1 MGETFG
7 SRLAHAW
14 NAFTGRSDPKEYWN
28 SGPVTTLRPSSV
40 TRRLIP
46 NDKSLI
52 KTIYNQ
58 IAIDVAAVNFRH
70 VRVDQNGRFRA
81 EIPSDLNDC
90 LTVAPNLDQTIRPFI
105 QSLVLSLF
113 DEGAVALVPVD
124 TTLNPKVTESYDI
137 RSLRVGRIVDWR
149 PRHVTVEVYND
160 SDGQKHEILL
170 PKKAV
175 AIIENPMADV
185 MNGPNSTISRLQ
197 RKLSILD
204 SIDEAAGKGK
214 LDLIIQLPYVIK
226 SEARQEQ
233 AKKRQQAIDEQLTN
247 SAHGIVYTD
256 GTEKITQLNRP
267 AENNLLDQIKLLNE
281 ELYNRLGMP
290 ADVFQG
296 KATEEMMLNY
306 WNRCVEPIVAAI
318 ADAMNRAFLTKTAR
332 TQGQRVIYQRD
343 VFRNTTITG
352 LSNVAD
358 ILIRNQVLT
367 GNELRPV
374 FGFPQS
380 DEPIADQLGNPNVNQ
395 LDAYNAQVDP
405 TVEEDPS
412 YYDEQEE

>member
-1 MGETFG
+1 MADTFG
-7 SRLAHAW
+7 TRLAHAW
-14 NAFTGRSDPKEYWN
+14 NAFTGRENPKEYWT
-28 SGPVTTLRPSSV
+28 SGPVTTMRPSSV
-40 TRRLIP
+40 TRRLLP

-58 IAIDVAAVNFRH
+58 IAIDVSSVNFRH
-70 VRVDQNGRFRA
+70 VRVDQNGRFKEEMR
-81 EIPSDLNDC
+81 SDLNEC
-90 LTVAPNLDQTIRPFI
+90 LSVAPNLDQTIRPFI
-105 QSLVLSLF
+105 QSMVLSLF

-124 TTLNPKVTESYDI
+124 TTLNPRETESFDI
-137 RSLRVGRIVDWR
+137 RSMRVGRVVDWR

-160 SDGQKHEILL
+160 EDGQKHEILM
-170 PKKAV
+170 PKKSV

-233 AKKRQQAIDEQLTN
+233 AKKRQAMIDEQLNN
-247 SAHGIVYTD
+247 SPHGIVYTD

-267 AENNLLDQIKLLNE
+267 AENNLLDQIKFLNE

-318 ADAMNRAFLTKTAR
+318 ADSMNRTFLTKTAR

-352 LSNVAD
+352 LANVAD

-395 LDAYNAQVDP
+395 LDSYGGSSYPEYTDP
-405 TVEEDPS
+405 T

>member
-1 MGETFG
+1 MADTFG
-7 SRLAHAW
+7 TRLAHAW
-14 NAFTGRSDPKEYWN
+14 NAFTGRENPKEYWT
-28 SGPVTTLRPSSV
+28 SGPVTTIRPSSV
-40 TRRLIP
+40 TRRLLP

-58 IAIDVAAVNFRH
+58 IAIDVSSVNFRH
-70 VRVDQNGRFRA
+70 VRVDQNGRFKEEMR
-81 EIPSDLNDC
+81 SDLNEC
-90 LTVAPNLDQTIRPFI
+90 LSVAPNLDQTIRPFI

-124 TTLNPKVTESYDI
+124 TTLNPKETESFDI
-137 RSLRVGRIVDWR
+137 RSLRVGRVVDWR

-160 SDGQKHEILL
+160 EDGQKHEILM
-170 PKKAV
+170 PKKSV
-175 AIIENPMADV
+175 AIVENPMADV

-233 AKKRQQAIDEQLTN
+233 AKKRQAMIDEQLNN
-247 SAHGIVYTD
+247 SPHGIVYTD

-267 AENNLLDQIKLLNE
+267 AENNLLDQIKFLNE

-318 ADAMNRAFLTKTAR
+318 ADSMNRTFLTKTAR

-352 LSNVAD
+352 LANVAD

-395 LDAYNAQVDP
+395 LDSYGGNSYPEYTDP
-405 TVEEDPS
+405 T

>member
-1 MGETFG
+1 MADTFG
-7 SRLAHAW
+7 TRLAHAW
-14 NAFTGRSDPKEYWN
+14 NAFTGRENPKEYWT
-28 SGPVTTLRPSSV
+28 SGPVTTMRPSSV
-40 TRRLIP
+40 TRRLLP

-58 IAIDVAAVNFRH
+58 IAIDVSSVNFRH
-70 VRVDQNGRFRA
+70 VRVDQNGRFKEEMR
-81 EIPSDLNDC
+81 SDLNEC
-90 LTVAPNLDQTIRPFI
+90 LSVAPNLDQTIRPFI

-124 TTLNPKVTESYDI
+124 TTLNPKETESFDI
-137 RSLRVGRIVDWR
+137 RSLRVGRVVDWR
-149 PRHVTVEVYND
+149 PRYVTVEVYND
-160 SDGQKHEILL
+160 EDGQKHEILM
-170 PKKAV
+170 PKKSV
-175 AIIENPMADV
+175 AIVENPMADV

-233 AKKRQQAIDEQLTN
+233 AKKRQAMIDEQLNN
-247 SAHGIVYTD
+247 SPHGIVYTD

-267 AENNLLDQIKLLNE
+267 AENNLLDQIKFLNE

-318 ADAMNRAFLTKTAR
+318 ADSMNRTFLTKTAR

-352 LSNVAD
+352 LANVAD

-395 LDAYNAQVDP
+395 LDSYGGNSYPEYTDP
-405 TVEEDPS
+405 T

>member
-1 MGETFG
+1 MADTFG
-7 SRLAHAW
+7 TRLAHAW
-14 NAFTGRSDPKEYWN
+14 NAFTGRENPKEYWT
-28 SGPVTTLRPSSV
+28 SGPVTTVRPSSV
-40 TRRLIP
+40 TRRLLP

-58 IAIDVAAVNFRH
+58 IAIDVSSVNFRH
-70 VRVDQNGRFRA
+70 VRVDQNGRFKEEMR
-81 EIPSDLNDC
+81 SDLNEC
-90 LTVAPNLDQTIRPFI
+90 LSVAPNLDQTIRPFI

-124 TTLNPKVTESYDI
+124 TTLNPKETESFDI
-137 RSLRVGRIVDWR
+137 RSLRVGRVVDWR

-160 SDGQKHEILL
+160 EDGQKHEILM
-170 PKKAV
+170 PKKSV

-233 AKKRQQAIDEQLTN
+233 AKKRQAMIDEQLNN
-247 SAHGIVYTD
+247 SPHGIVYTD

-267 AENNLLDQIKLLNE
+267 AENNLLDQIKFLNE

-318 ADAMNRAFLTKTAR
+318 ADSMNRTFLTKTAR

-352 LSNVAD
+352 LANVAD

-395 LDAYNAQVDP
+395 LDSYGGNSYPEYTDP
-405 TVEEDPS
+405 T

>member
-1 MGETFG
+1 MADTFG
-7 SRLAHAW
+7 TRLAHAW
-14 NAFTGRSDPKEYWN
+14 NAFTGRENPKEYWT
-28 SGPVTTLRPSSV
+28 SGPVTTMRPSSV
-40 TRRLIP
+40 TRRLLP

-58 IAIDVAAVNFRH
+58 IAIDVSSVNFRH
-70 VRVDQNGRFRA
+70 VRVDQNGRFKEEMR
-81 EIPSDLNDC
+81 SDLNEC
-90 LTVAPNLDQTIRPFI
+90 LSVAPNLDQTIRPFI
-105 QSLVLSLF
+105 QSMVLSLF

-124 TTLNPKVTESYDI
+124 TTLNPKETESFDI
-137 RSLRVGRIVDWR
+137 RSLRVGRVVDWR
-149 PRHVTVEVYND
+149 PSHVTVEVYND
-160 SDGQKHEILL
+160 EDGQKHEILM
-170 PKKAV
+170 PKKSV

-233 AKKRQQAIDEQLTN
+233 AKKRQAMIDEQLNN
-247 SAHGIVYTD
+247 SPHGIVYTD

-267 AENNLLDQIKLLNE
+267 AENNLLDQIKFLNE

-318 ADAMNRAFLTKTAR
+318 ADAMNRTFLTKTAR

-352 LSNVAD
+352 LANVAD

-395 LDAYNAQVDP
+395 VDSYGGTSYP
-405 TVEEDPS
+405 EYTDPR

>member
-1 MGETFG
+1 MADTFG
-7 SRLAHAW
+7 TRLAHAW
-14 NAFTGRSDPKEYWN
+14 NAFTGRENPKEYWT
-28 SGPVTTLRPSSV
+28 SGPVTTIRPSSV
-40 TRRLIP
+40 TRRLLP

-58 IAIDVAAVNFRH
+58 IAIDVSSVNFRH
-70 VRVDQNGRFRA
+70 VRVDQNGRFKEEMR
-81 EIPSDLNDC
+81 SDLNEC
-90 LTVAPNLDQTIRPFI
+90 LSVAPNLDQTIRPFV

-113 DEGAVALVPVD
+113 DEGVVALVPVD
-124 TTLNPKVTESYDI
+124 TTLNPKETESFDI
-137 RSLRVGRIVDWR
+137 RSLRVGRVVDWR

-160 SDGQKHEILL
+160 EDGQKHEILM
-170 PKKAV
+170 PKKSV
-175 AIIENPMADV
+175 AIVENPMADV

-233 AKKRQQAIDEQLTN
+233 AKKRQAMIDEQLNN
-247 SAHGIVYTD
+247 SPHGIVYTD

-267 AENNLLDQIKLLNE
+267 AENNLLDQIKFLNE

-318 ADAMNRAFLTKTAR
+318 ADSMNRTFLTKTAR

-352 LSNVAD
+352 LANVAD

-395 LDAYNAQVDP
+395 LDSYGGNSYPEYTDP
-405 TVEEDPS
+405 T

>member
-1 MGETFG
+1 MADTFG
-7 SRLAHAW
+7 TRLAHAW
-14 NAFTGRSDPKEYWN
+14 NAFTGRENPKEYWT
-28 SGPVTTLRPSSV
+28 SGPVTTMRPSSV
-40 TRRLIP
+40 TRRLLP

-58 IAIDVAAVNFRH
+58 IAIDVSSVNFRH
-70 VRVDQNGRFRA
+70 VRVDQNGRFKEEMR
-81 EIPSDLNDC
+81 SDLNEC
-90 LTVAPNLDQTIRPFI
+90 LSVAPNLDQTIRPFI
-105 QSLVLSLF
+105 QSMVLSLF

-124 TTLNPKVTESYDI
+124 TTLNPKETESFDI
-137 RSLRVGRIVDWR
+137 RSLRVGRVVDWR

-160 SDGQKHEILL
+160 EDGQKHEILM
-170 PKKAV
+170 PKKSV

-233 AKKRQQAIDEQLTN
+233 AKKRQAMIDEQLNN
-247 SAHGIVYTD
+247 SPHGIVYTD

-267 AENNLLDQIKLLNE
+267 AENNLLDQIKFLNE

-318 ADAMNRAFLTKTAR
+318 ADSMNRTFLTKTAR

-352 LSNVAD
+352 LANVAD

-395 LDAYNAQVDP
+395 LDSYGGNSYPEYTDP
-405 TVEEDPS
+405 T

>member
-1 MGETFG
+1 MADTFG
-7 SRLAHAW
+7 TRLAHAW
-14 NAFTGRSDPKEYWN
+14 NAFTGRENPKEYWT
-28 SGPVTTLRPSSV
+28 SGPVTTMRPSSV
-40 TRRLIP
+40 TRRLLP

-58 IAIDVAAVNFRH
+58 IAIDVSSVNFRH
-70 VRVDQNGRFRA
+70 VRVDQNGRFKEEMR
-81 EIPSDLNDC
+81 SDLNEC
-90 LTVAPNLDQTIRPFI
+90 LSVAPNLDQTIRPFI
-105 QSLVLSLF
+105 QSMVLSLF

-124 TTLNPKVTESYDI
+124 TTLNPRETESFDI
-137 RSLRVGRIVDWR
+137 RSMRVGRVVDWR

-160 SDGQKHEILL
+160 EDGQKHEILM
-170 PKKAV
+170 PKKSV

-233 AKKRQQAIDEQLTN
+233 AKKRQAMIDEQLNN
-247 SAHGIVYTD
+247 SPHGIVYTD

-267 AENNLLDQIKLLNE
+267 AENNLLDQIKFLNE

-318 ADAMNRAFLTKTAR
+318 ADAMNRTFLTKTAR

-352 LSNVAD
+352 LANVAD

-395 LDAYNAQVDP
+395 LDSYGGNSYPEYTDP
-405 TVEEDPS
+405 T

>member
-1 MGETFG
+1 M
-7 SRLAHAW
+7 
-14 NAFTGRSDPKEYWN
+14 
-28 SGPVTTLRPSSV
+28 RPSSV
-40 TRRLIP
+40 TRRLLP

-58 IAIDVAAVNFRH
+58 IAIDVSSVNFRH
-70 VRVDQNGRFRA
+70 VRVDQNGRFKEEMR
-81 EIPSDLNDC
+81 SDLNEC
-90 LTVAPNLDQTIRPFI
+90 LSVAPNLDQTIRPFI

-124 TTLNPKVTESYDI
+124 TTLNPKETESFDI
-137 RSLRVGRIVDWR
+137 RSLRVGRVVDWR

-160 SDGQKHEILL
+160 EDGQKHEILM
-170 PKKAV
+170 PKKSV

-233 AKKRQQAIDEQLTN
+233 AKKRQAMIDEQLNN
-247 SAHGIVYTD
+247 SPHGIVYTD

-267 AENNLLDQIKLLNE
+267 AENNLLDQIKFLNE

-318 ADAMNRAFLTKTAR
+318 ADAMNRTFLTKTAR

-352 LSNVAD
+352 LANVAD

-395 LDAYNAQVDP
+395 LDSYGGNSYPEYTDP
-405 TVEEDPS
+405 T

>member
-1 MGETFG
+1 MADTFG
-7 SRLAHAW
+7 TRLAHAW
-14 NAFTGRSDPKEYWN
+14 NAFTGRENPKEYWT
-28 SGPVTTLRPSSV
+28 SGPVTTVRPSSV
-40 TRRLIP
+40 TRRLLP
-46 NDKSLI
+46 NDKSII

-58 IAIDVAAVNFRH
+58 IAIDVSSVNFRH
-70 VRVDQNGRFRA
+70 VRVDQNGRFKEEMR
-81 EIPSDLNDC
+81 SDLNEC
-90 LTVAPNLDQTIRPFI
+90 LSVAPNLDQTIRPFI

-124 TTLNPKVTESYDI
+124 TTLNPKETESFDI
-137 RSLRVGRIVDWR
+137 RSLRVGRVVDWR

-160 SDGQKHEILL
+160 EDGQKHEILM
-170 PKKAV
+170 PKKSV

-233 AKKRQQAIDEQLTN
+233 AKKRQAMIDEQLNN
-247 SAHGIVYTD
+247 SPHGIVYTD

-267 AENNLLDQIKLLNE
+267 AENNLLDQIKFLNE

-318 ADAMNRAFLTKTAR
+318 ADAMNRTFLTKTAR

-352 LSNVAD
+352 LANVAD

-395 LDAYNAQVDP
+395 LDSYGGNSYPEYTDP
-405 TVEEDPS
+405 T

>member
-1 MGETFG
+1 MADTFG
-7 SRLAHAW
+7 TRLAHAW
-14 NAFTGRSDPKEYWN
+14 NAFTGRENPKEYWT
-28 SGPVTTLRPSSV
+28 SGPVTTMRPSSV
-40 TRRLIP
+40 TRRLLP

-58 IAIDVAAVNFRH
+58 IAIDVSSVNFRH
-70 VRVDQNGRFRA
+70 VRVDQNGRFKEEMR
-81 EIPSDLNDC
+81 SDLNEC
-90 LTVAPNLDQTIRPFI
+90 LSVAPNLDQTIRPFI

-124 TTLNPKVTESYDI
+124 TTLNPRETESFDI
-137 RSLRVGRIVDWR
+137 RSMRVGRVVDWR

-160 SDGQKHEILL
+160 EDGQKHEILM
-170 PKKAV
+170 PKKSV

-233 AKKRQQAIDEQLTN
+233 AKKRQAMIDEQLNN
-247 SAHGIVYTD
+247 SPHGIVYTD

-267 AENNLLDQIKLLNE
+267 AENNLLDQIKFLNE

-318 ADAMNRAFLTKTAR
+318 ADSMNRTFLTKTAR

-352 LSNVAD
+352 LANVAD

-395 LDAYNAQVDP
+395 LDSYGGNSYPEYTDP
-405 TVEEDPS
+405 T

>member
-1 MGETFG
+1 MADTFG
-7 SRLAHAW
+7 TRLAHAW
-14 NAFTGRSDPKEYWN
+14 NAFTGRENPKEYWT
-28 SGPVTTLRPSSV
+28 SGPVTTMRPSSV
-40 TRRLIP
+40 TRRLLP

-58 IAIDVAAVNFRH
+58 IAIDVSSVNFRH
-70 VRVDQNGRFRA
+70 VRVDQNGRFKEEMR
-81 EIPSDLNDC
+81 SDLNEC
-90 LTVAPNLDQTIRPFI
+90 LSVAPNLDQTIRPFI

-124 TTLNPKVTESYDI
+124 TTLNPKETESFDI
-137 RSLRVGRIVDWR
+137 RSLRVGRVVDWR

-160 SDGQKHEILL
+160 EDGQKHEILM
-170 PKKAV
+170 PKKSV

-233 AKKRQQAIDEQLTN
+233 AKKRQAMIDEQLNN
-247 SAHGIVYTD
+247 SPHGIVYTD

-267 AENNLLDQIKLLNE
+267 AENNLLDQIKFLNE

-318 ADAMNRAFLTKTAR
+318 ADAMNRTFLTKTAR

-352 LSNVAD
+352 LANVAD

-395 LDAYNAQVDP
+395 LDSYGGNSYPEYTDP
-405 TVEEDPS
+405 T

>member
-1 MGETFG
+1 MADTFG
-7 SRLAHAW
+7 TRLAHAW
-14 NAFTGRSDPKEYWN
+14 NAFTGRENPKEYWT
-28 SGPVTTLRPSSV
+28 SGPVTTMRPSSV
-40 TRRLIP
+40 TRRLLP

-58 IAIDVAAVNFRH
+58 IAIDVSSVNFRH
-70 VRVDQNGRFRA
+70 VRVDQNGRFKEEMR
-81 EIPSDLNDC
+81 SDLNEC
-90 LTVAPNLDQTIRPFI
+90 LSVAPNLDQTIRPFI
-105 QSLVLSLF
+105 QSMVLSLF

-124 TTLNPKVTESYDI
+124 TTLNPKETESFDI
-137 RSLRVGRIVDWR
+137 RSMRVGRVVDWR

-160 SDGQKHEILL
+160 EDGQKHEILM
-170 PKKAV
+170 PKKSV

-233 AKKRQQAIDEQLTN
+233 AKKRQAMIDEQLNN
-247 SAHGIVYTD
+247 SPHGIVYTD

-267 AENNLLDQIKLLNE
+267 AENNLLDQIKFLNE

-318 ADAMNRAFLTKTAR
+318 ADSMNRTFLTKTAR

-352 LSNVAD
+352 LANVAD

-395 LDAYNAQVDP
+395 LDSYGGNGYPEYTDP
-405 TVEEDPS
+405 T

>member
-1 MGETFG
+1 MADTFG
-7 SRLAHAW
+7 TRLAHAW
-14 NAFTGRSDPKEYWN
+14 NAFTGRENPKEYWT
-28 SGPVTTLRPSSV
+28 SGPVTTVRPSSV
-40 TRRLIP
+40 TRRLLP

-58 IAIDVAAVNFRH
+58 IAIDVSSVNFRH
-70 VRVDQNGRFRA
+70 VRVDQNGRFKEEMR
-81 EIPSDLNDC
+81 SDLNEC
-90 LTVAPNLDQTIRPFI
+90 LSVAPNLDQTIRPFI

-124 TTLNPKVTESYDI
+124 TTLNPRETESFDI
-137 RSLRVGRIVDWR
+137 RSMRVGRVVDWR
-149 PRHVTVEVYND
+149 PRYVTVEVYND
-160 SDGQKHEILL
+160 EDGQKHEILM
-170 PKKAV
+170 PKKSV

-233 AKKRQQAIDEQLTN
+233 AKKRQAMIDEQLNN
-247 SAHGIVYTD
+247 SPHGIVYTD

-267 AENNLLDQIKLLNE
+267 AENNLLEQIKFLNE

-318 ADAMNRAFLTKTAR
+318 ADSMNRTFLTKTAR

-352 LSNVAD
+352 LANVAD

-395 LDAYNAQVDP
+395 LDSYGGNSYPEYTDP
-405 TVEEDPS
+405 T

>member
-1 MGETFG
+1 MADTFG
-7 SRLAHAW
+7 TRLAHAW
-14 NAFTGRSDPKEYWN
+14 NAFTGRENPKEYWT
-28 SGPVTTLRPSSV
+28 SGPVTTIRPSSV
-40 TRRLIP
+40 TRRLLP

-58 IAIDVAAVNFRH
+58 IAIDVSSVNFRH
-70 VRVDQNGRFRA
+70 VRVDQNGRFKEEMR
-81 EIPSDLNDC
+81 SDLNEC
-90 LTVAPNLDQTIRPFI
+90 LSVAPNLDQTIRPFI
-105 QSLVLSLF
+105 QSMVLSLF

-124 TTLNPKVTESYDI
+124 TTLNPRETESFDI
-137 RSLRVGRIVDWR
+137 RSMRVGRVVDWR

-160 SDGQKHEILL
+160 EDGQKHEILM
-170 PKKAV
+170 PKKSV
-175 AIIENPMADV
+175 AIVENPMADV

-233 AKKRQQAIDEQLTN
+233 AKKRQAMIDEQLNN
-247 SAHGIVYTD
+247 SPHGIVYTD

-267 AENNLLDQIKLLNE
+267 AENNLLDQIKFLNE

-318 ADAMNRAFLTKTAR
+318 ADSMNRTFLTKTAR

-352 LSNVAD
+352 LANVAD

-395 LDAYNAQVDP
+395 LDSYGGNSYPEYTDP
-405 TVEEDPS
+405 T

>member
-1 MGETFG
+1 MADTFG
-7 SRLAHAW
+7 TRLAHAW
-14 NAFTGRSDPKEYWN
+14 NAFTGRENPKEYWT
-28 SGPVTTLRPSSV
+28 SGPVTTMRPSSV
-40 TRRLIP
+40 TRRLLP

-58 IAIDVAAVNFRH
+58 IAIDVSSVNFRH
-70 VRVDQNGRFRA
+70 VRVDQNGRFKEEMR
-81 EIPSDLNDC
+81 SDLNEC
-90 LTVAPNLDQTIRPFI
+90 LSVAPNLDQTIRPFI

-124 TTLNPKVTESYDI
+124 TTLNPKETESFDI
-137 RSLRVGRIVDWR
+137 RSMRVGRVVDWR
-149 PRHVTVEVYND
+149 PRYVTVEVYND
-160 SDGQKHEILL
+160 EDGQKHEILM
-170 PKKAV
+170 PKKSV
-175 AIIENPMADV
+175 AIVENPMADV

-233 AKKRQQAIDEQLTN
+233 AKKRQAMIDEQLNN
-247 SAHGIVYTD
+247 SPHGIVYTD

-267 AENNLLDQIKLLNE
+267 AENNLLDQIKFLNE

-318 ADAMNRAFLTKTAR
+318 ADAMNRTFLTKTAR

-352 LSNVAD
+352 LANVAD

-395 LDAYNAQVDP
+395 LDSYGGNSYPEYTDP
-405 TVEEDPS
+405 T

>member
-1 MGETFG
+1 MADTFG
-7 SRLAHAW
+7 TRLAHAW
-14 NAFTGRSDPKEYWN
+14 NAFTGRENPKEYWT
-28 SGPVTTLRPSSV
+28 SGPVTTMRPSSV
-40 TRRLIP
+40 TRRLLP

-58 IAIDVAAVNFRH
+58 IAIDVSSVNFRH
-70 VRVDQNGRFRA
+70 VRVDQNGRFKEEMR
-81 EIPSDLNDC
+81 SDLNEC
-90 LTVAPNLDQTIRPFI
+90 LSVAPNLDQTIRPFI

-124 TTLNPKVTESYDI
+124 TTLNPRETESFDI
-137 RSLRVGRIVDWR
+137 RSMRVGRVVDWR

-160 SDGQKHEILL
+160 EDGQKHEILM
-170 PKKAV
+170 PKKSV

-233 AKKRQQAIDEQLTN
+233 AKKRQAMIDDQLNN
-247 SAHGIVYTD
+247 SPHGIVYTD

-267 AENNLLDQIKLLNE
+267 AENNLLDQIKFLNE

-318 ADAMNRAFLTKTAR
+318 ADSMNRTFLTKTAR

-352 LSNVAD
+352 LANVAD

-395 LDAYNAQVDP
+395 LDSYGGNSYPEYTDP
-405 TVEEDPS
+405 T

>member
-1 MGETFG
+1 MADTFG
-7 SRLAHAW
+7 TRLAHAW
-14 NAFTGRSDPKEYWN
+14 NAFTGRENPKEYWT
-28 SGPVTTLRPSSV
+28 SGPVTTMRPSSV
-40 TRRLIP
+40 TRRLLP

-58 IAIDVAAVNFRH
+58 IAIDVSSVNFRH
-70 VRVDQNGRFRA
+70 VRVDQNGRFKEEMR
-81 EIPSDLNDC
+81 SDLNEC
-90 LTVAPNLDQTIRPFI
+90 LSVAPNLDQTIRPFV

-124 TTLNPKVTESYDI
+124 TTLNPRETESFDI
-137 RSLRVGRIVDWR
+137 RSMRVGRVVDWR
-149 PRHVTVEVYND
+149 PRYVTVEVYND
-160 SDGQKHEILL
+160 EDGQKHEILM
-170 PKKAV
+170 PKKSV
-175 AIIENPMADV
+175 AIVENPMADV

-233 AKKRQQAIDEQLTN
+233 AKKRQAMIDEQLNN
-247 SAHGIVYTD
+247 SPHGIVYTD

-267 AENNLLDQIKLLNE
+267 AENNLLDQIKFLNE

-318 ADAMNRAFLTKTAR
+318 ADSMNRTFLTKTAR

-352 LSNVAD
+352 LANVAD

-395 LDAYNAQVDP
+395 LDSYGGNSYPEYTDP
-405 TVEEDPS
+405 T

>member
-1 MGETFG
+1 MADTFG
-7 SRLAHAW
+7 TRLAHAW
-14 NAFTGRSDPKEYWN
+14 NAFTGRENPKEYWT
-28 SGPVTTLRPSSV
+28 SGPVTTMRPSSV
-40 TRRLIP
+40 TRRLLP

-58 IAIDVAAVNFRH
+58 IAIDVSSVNFRH
-70 VRVDQNGRFRA
+70 VRVDQNGRFKEEMR
-81 EIPSDLNDC
+81 SDLNEC
-90 LTVAPNLDQTIRPFI
+90 LSVAPNLDQTIRPFI
-105 QSLVLSLF
+105 QSMVLSLF

-124 TTLNPKVTESYDI
+124 TTLNPKETESFDI
-137 RSLRVGRIVDWR
+137 RSMRVGRVVDWR
-149 PRHVTVEVYND
+149 PRYVTVEVYND
-160 SDGQKHEILL
+160 EDGQKHEILM
-170 PKKAV
+170 PKKSV

-233 AKKRQQAIDEQLTN
+233 AKKRQAMIDEQLNN
-247 SAHGIVYTD
+247 SPHGIVYTD

-267 AENNLLDQIKLLNE
+267 AENNLLDQIKFLNE

-318 ADAMNRAFLTKTAR
+318 ADSMNRTFLTKTAR

-352 LSNVAD
+352 LANVAD

-395 LDAYNAQVDP
+395 LDSYGGNSYPEYTDP
-405 TVEEDPS
+405 T

>member
-1 MGETFG
+1 MADTFG
-7 SRLAHAW
+7 TRLAHAW
-14 NAFTGRSDPKEYWN
+14 NAFTGRENPKEYWT
-28 SGPVTTLRPSSV
+28 SGPVTTMRPSSV
-40 TRRLIP
+40 TRRLLP

-58 IAIDVAAVNFRH
+58 IAIDVSSVNFRH
-70 VRVDQNGRFRA
+70 VRVDQNGRFKEEMR
-81 EIPSDLNDC
+81 SDLNEC
-90 LTVAPNLDQTIRPFI
+90 LSVAPNLDQTIRPFI
-105 QSLVLSLF
+105 QSMVLSLF

-124 TTLNPKVTESYDI
+124 TTLNPRETESFDI
-137 RSLRVGRIVDWR
+137 RSMRVGRVVDWR

-160 SDGQKHEILL
+160 EDGQKHEILM
-170 PKKAV
+170 PKKTV

-233 AKKRQQAIDEQLTN
+233 AKKRQAMIDEQLNN
-247 SAHGIVYTD
+247 SPHGIVYTD

-267 AENNLLDQIKLLNE
+267 AENNLLDQIKFLNE

-318 ADAMNRAFLTKTAR
+318 ADSMNRTFLTKTAR

-352 LSNVAD
+352 LANVAD

-395 LDAYNAQVDP
+395 LDSYGGNSYPEYTDP
-405 TVEEDPS
+405 T

>member
-1 MGETFG
+1 LADTFG
-7 SRLAHAW
+7 TRLAHAW
-14 NAFTGRSDPKEYWN
+14 NAFTGRENPKEYWT
-28 SGPVTTLRPSSV
+28 SGPVTTMRPSSV
-40 TRRLIP
+40 TRRLLP

-58 IAIDVAAVNFRH
+58 IAIDVSSVNFRH
-70 VRVDQNGRFRA
+70 VRVDQNGRFKEEMR
-81 EIPSDLNDC
+81 SDLNEC
-90 LTVAPNLDQTIRPFI
+90 LSVAPNLDQTIRPFI

-124 TTLNPKVTESYDI
+124 TTLNPKETESFDI
-137 RSLRVGRIVDWR
+137 RSMRVGRVVDWR
-149 PRHVTVEVYND
+149 PRYVTVEVYND
-160 SDGQKHEILL
+160 EDGQKHEILM
-170 PKKAV
+170 PKKSV
-175 AIIENPMADV
+175 AIVENPMADV

-233 AKKRQQAIDEQLTN
+233 AKKRQAMIDEQLNN
-247 SAHGIVYTD
+247 SPHGIVYTD

-267 AENNLLDQIKLLNE
+267 AENNLLDQIKFLNE

-318 ADAMNRAFLTKTAR
+318 ADSMNRTFLTKTAR

-352 LSNVAD
+352 LANVAD

-395 LDAYNAQVDP
+395 IDSYGGNSYPEYTDP
-405 TVEEDPS
+405 T

>member
-1 MGETFG
+1 MADTFG
-7 SRLAHAW
+7 TRLAHAW
-14 NAFTGRSDPKEYWN
+14 NAFTGRENPKEYWT
-28 SGPVTTLRPSSV
+28 SGPVTTMRPSSV
-40 TRRLIP
+40 TRRLLP

-58 IAIDVAAVNFRH
+58 IAIDVSSVNFRH
-70 VRVDQNGRFRA
+70 VRVDQNGRFKEEMR
-81 EIPSDLNDC
+81 SDLNEC
-90 LTVAPNLDQTIRPFI
+90 LSVAPNLDQTIRPFI
-105 QSLVLSLF
+105 QSMVLSLF

-124 TTLNPKVTESYDI
+124 TTLNPKETESFDI
-137 RSLRVGRIVDWR
+137 RSLRVGRVVDWR

-160 SDGQKHEILL
+160 EDGQKHEILM
-170 PKKAV
+170 PKKSV

-233 AKKRQQAIDEQLTN
+233 AKKRQAMIDEQLNN
-247 SAHGIVYTD
+247 SPHGIVYTD

-267 AENNLLDQIKLLNE
+267 AENNLLDQIKFLNE

-290 ADVFQG
+290 ADVCQG

-318 ADAMNRAFLTKTAR
+318 ADSRNRTFVTKTAR

-352 LSNVAD
+352 LANVAD

-395 LDAYNAQVDP
+395 LDSYGGNSYPGYTDP
-405 TVEEDPS
+405 T

>member
-1 MGETFG
+1 MADTFG
-7 SRLAHAW
+7 TRLAHAW
-14 NAFTGRSDPKEYWN
+14 NAFTGRENPKEYWT
-28 SGPVTTLRPSSV
+28 SGPVTTMRPSSV
-40 TRRLIP
+40 TRRLLP

-58 IAIDVAAVNFRH
+58 IAIDVSSVNFRH
-70 VRVDQNGRFRA
+70 VRVDQNGRFKEEMR
-81 EIPSDLNDC
+81 SDLNEC
-90 LTVAPNLDQTIRPFI
+90 LSVAPNLDQTIRPFI
-105 QSLVLSLF
+105 QSMVLSLF
-113 DEGAVALVPVD
+113 DEGAIALVPVD
-124 TTLNPKVTESYDI
+124 TTLNPRETESFDI
-137 RSLRVGRIVDWR
+137 RSMRVGRVVDWR

-160 SDGQKHEILL
+160 EDGQKHEILI
-170 PKKAV
+170 PKKSV

-233 AKKRQQAIDEQLTN
+233 AKKRQAMIDEQLNN
-247 SAHGIVYTD
+247 SPHGIVYTD

-267 AENNLLDQIKLLNE
+267 AENNLLDQIKFLNE

-318 ADAMNRAFLTKTAR
+318 ADSMNRTFLTKTAR

-352 LSNVAD
+352 LANVAD

-395 LDAYNAQVDP
+395 LDSYGGNSYPEYTDP
-405 TVEEDPS
+405 T

>member
-1 MGETFG
+1 MADTFG
-7 SRLAHAW
+7 ARLAHAW
-14 NAFTGRSDPKEYWN
+14 NAFTGRENPKEYWT
-28 SGPVTTLRPSSV
+28 SGPVTTMRPSSV
-40 TRRLIP
+40 TRRLLP

-58 IAIDVAAVNFRH
+58 IAIDVSSVNFRH
-70 VRVDQNGRFRA
+70 VRVDQNGRFKEEMR
-81 EIPSDLNDC
+81 SDLNEC
-90 LTVAPNLDQTIRPFI
+90 LSVAPNLDQTIRPFI

-124 TTLNPKVTESYDI
+124 TTLNPKETESFDI
-137 RSLRVGRIVDWR
+137 RSLRVGRVVDWR
-149 PRHVTVEVYND
+149 PRYVTVEVYND
-160 SDGQKHEILL
+160 EDGQKHEILM
-170 PKKAV
+170 PKKSV

-233 AKKRQQAIDEQLTN
+233 AKKRQAMIDEQLNN
-247 SAHGIVYTD
+247 SPHGIVYTD

-267 AENNLLDQIKLLNE
+267 AENNLLDQIKFLNE

-318 ADAMNRAFLTKTAR
+318 ADSMNRTFLTKTAR

-352 LSNVAD
+352 LANVAD

-395 LDAYNAQVDP
+395 LDSYGDNSYPEYTDP
-405 TVEEDPS
+405 T

>member
-1 MGETFG
+1 LADTFG
-7 SRLAHAW
+7 TRLAHAW
-14 NAFTGRSDPKEYWN
+14 NAFTGRENPKEYWT
-28 SGPVTTLRPSSV
+28 SGPVTTMRPSSV
-40 TRRLIP
+40 TRRLLP

-58 IAIDVAAVNFRH
+58 IAIDVSSVNFRH
-70 VRVDQNGRFRA
+70 VRVDQNGRFKEEMR
-81 EIPSDLNDC
+81 SDLNEC
-90 LTVAPNLDQTIRPFI
+90 LSVAPNLDQTIRPFI
-105 QSLVLSLF
+105 QSMVLSLF

-124 TTLNPKVTESYDI
+124 TTLNPRETESFDI
-137 RSLRVGRIVDWR
+137 RSMRVGRVVDWR

-160 SDGQKHEILL
+160 EDGQKHEILM
-170 PKKAV
+170 PKKSV

-233 AKKRQQAIDEQLTN
+233 AKKRQAMIDEQLNN
-247 SAHGIVYTD
+247 SPHGIVYTD

-267 AENNLLDQIKLLNE
+267 AENNLLDQIKFLNE

-318 ADAMNRAFLTKTAR
+318 ADSMNRTFLTKTAR

-352 LSNVAD
+352 LANVAD

-395 LDAYNAQVDP
+395 LDSYGGNSYPEYTDP
-405 TVEEDPS
+405 T

>member
-1 MGETFG
+1 LADTFG
-7 SRLAHAW
+7 TRLAHAW
-14 NAFTGRSDPKEYWN
+14 NAFTGRENPKEYWT
-28 SGPVTTLRPSSV
+28 SGPVTTMRPSSV
-40 TRRLIP
+40 TRRLLP

-58 IAIDVAAVNFRH
+58 IAIDVSSVNFRH
-70 VRVDQNGRFRA
+70 VRVDQNGRFKEEMR
-81 EIPSDLNDC
+81 SDLNEC
-90 LTVAPNLDQTIRPFI
+90 LSVAPNLDQTIRPFV

-124 TTLNPKVTESYDI
+124 TTLNPRETESFDI
-137 RSLRVGRIVDWR
+137 RSMRVGRVVDWR
-149 PRHVTVEVYND
+149 PRYVTVEVYND
-160 SDGQKHEILL
+160 EDGQKHEILM
-170 PKKAV
+170 PKKSV
-175 AIIENPMADV
+175 AIVENPMADV

-233 AKKRQQAIDEQLTN
+233 AKKRQAMIDEQLNN
-247 SAHGIVYTD
+247 SPHGIVYTD

-267 AENNLLDQIKLLNE
+267 AENNLLDQIKFLNE

-318 ADAMNRAFLTKTAR
+318 ADSMNRTFLTKTAR

-352 LSNVAD
+352 LANVAD

-395 LDAYNAQVDP
+395 LDSYGGNSYPEYTDP
-405 TVEEDPS
+405 T

>member
-1 MGETFG
+1 MADTFG
-7 SRLAHAW
+7 TRLAHAW
-14 NAFTGRSDPKEYWN
+14 NAFTGRENPKEYWT
-28 SGPVTTLRPSSV
+28 SGPVTTIRPSSV
-40 TRRLIP
+40 TRRLLP

-58 IAIDVAAVNFRH
+58 IAIDVSSVNFRH
-70 VRVDQNGRFRA
+70 VRVDQNGRFKEEMR
-81 EIPSDLNDC
+81 SDLNEC
-90 LTVAPNLDQTIRPFI
+90 LSVAPNLDQTIRPFI

-113 DEGAVALVPVD
+113 DEGTVALVPVD
-124 TTLNPKVTESYDI
+124 TTLNPKETESFDI
-137 RSLRVGRIVDWR
+137 RSMRVGRVVDWR
-149 PRHVTVEVYND
+149 PRYVTVEVYND
-160 SDGQKHEILL
+160 EDGQKHEILM
-170 PKKAV
+170 PKKSV

-233 AKKRQQAIDEQLTN
+233 AKKRQAMIDEQLNN
-247 SAHGIVYTD
+247 SPHGIVYTD

-267 AENNLLDQIKLLNE
+267 AENNLLDQIKFLNE

-318 ADAMNRAFLTKTAR
+318 ADSMNRTFLTKTAR

-352 LSNVAD
+352 LANVAD

-395 LDAYNAQVDP
+395 LDSYGGNSYPEYTDP
-405 TVEEDPS
+405 T

>member
-1 MGETFG
+1 MADTFG
-7 SRLAHAW
+7 TRLAHAW
-14 NAFTGRSDPKEYWN
+14 NAFTGRENPKEYWT
-28 SGPVTTLRPSSV
+28 SGPVTTMRPSSV
-40 TRRLIP
+40 TRRLLP

-58 IAIDVAAVNFRH
+58 IAIDVSSVNFRH
-70 VRVDQNGRFRA
+70 VRVDQNGRFKEEMR
-81 EIPSDLNDC
+81 SDLNEC
-90 LTVAPNLDQTIRPFI
+90 LSVAPNLDQTIRPFI
-105 QSLVLSLF
+105 QSMVLSLF

-124 TTLNPKVTESYDI
+124 TTLNPKETESFDI
-137 RSLRVGRIVDWR
+137 RSMRVGRVVDWR

-160 SDGQKHEILL
+160 EDGQKHEILM
-170 PKKAV
+170 PKKSV

-233 AKKRQQAIDEQLTN
+233 AKKRQAMIDEQLNN
-247 SAHGIVYTD
+247 SPHGIVYTD

-267 AENNLLDQIKLLNE
+267 AENNLLDQIKFLNE

-318 ADAMNRAFLTKTAR
+318 ADSMNRTFLTKTAR

-352 LSNVAD
+352 LANVAD

-395 LDAYNAQVDP
+395 LDSYGGNSYPEYTDP
-405 TVEEDPS
+405 T

>member
-1 MGETFG
+1 MADTFG
-7 SRLAHAW
+7 TRLAHAW
-14 NAFTGRSDPKEYWN
+14 NAFTGRENPKEYWT
-28 SGPVTTLRPSSV
+28 SGPVTTMRPSSV
-40 TRRLIP
+40 TRRLLP

-58 IAIDVAAVNFRH
+58 IAIDVSSVNFRH
-70 VRVDQNGRFRA
+70 VRVDQNGRFKEEMR
-81 EIPSDLNDC
+81 SDLNEC
-90 LTVAPNLDQTIRPFI
+90 LSVAPNLDQTIRPFI

-124 TTLNPKVTESYDI
+124 TTLNPKETESFDI
-137 RSLRVGRIVDWR
+137 RSMRVGRVVDWR
-149 PRHVTVEVYND
+149 PRYVTVEVYND
-160 SDGQKHEILL
+160 EDGQKHEILM
-170 PKKAV
+170 PKKSV
-175 AIIENPMADV
+175 AIVENPMADV

-233 AKKRQQAIDEQLTN
+233 AKKRQAMIDEQLNN
-247 SAHGIVYTD
+247 SPHGIVYTD

-267 AENNLLDQIKLLNE
+267 AENNLLDQIKFLNE

-318 ADAMNRAFLTKTAR
+318 ADSMNRTFLTKTAR

-352 LSNVAD
+352 LANVAD

-395 LDAYNAQVDP
+395 LDSYGGNSYPEYTDP
-405 TVEEDPS
+405 T

>member
-1 MGETFG
+1 MADTFG
-7 SRLAHAW
+7 TRLAHAW
-14 NAFTGRSDPKEYWN
+14 NAFTGRENPKEYWT
-28 SGPVTTLRPSSV
+28 SGPVTTMRPSSV
-40 TRRLIP
+40 TRRLLP

-58 IAIDVAAVNFRH
+58 IAIDVSSVNFRH
-70 VRVDQNGRFRA
+70 VRVDQNGRYKEEMR
-81 EIPSDLNDC
+81 SDLNEC
-90 LTVAPNLDQTIRPFI
+90 LSVAPNLDQTIRPFI

-113 DEGAVALVPVD
+113 DEGAVAIVPVD
-124 TTLNPKVTESYDI
+124 TTLNPKETESFDI
-137 RSLRVGRIVDWR
+137 RSMRVGRVVDWR
-149 PRHVTVEVYND
+149 PRYVTVEVYND
-160 SDGQKHEILL
+160 EDGQKHEILM
-170 PKKAV
+170 PKKSV

-233 AKKRQQAIDEQLTN
+233 AKKRQAMIDEQLNN
-247 SAHGIVYTD
+247 SPHGIVYTD

-267 AENNLLDQIKLLNE
+267 AENNLLDQIKFLNE

-318 ADAMNRAFLTKTAR
+318 ADSMNRTFLTKTAR

-352 LSNVAD
+352 LANVAD

-395 LDAYNAQVDP
+395 LDSYGGNSYPEYTDP
-405 TVEEDPS
+405 T

>member
-1 MGETFG
+1 MADTFG
-7 SRLAHAW
+7 TRLAHAW
-14 NAFTGRSDPKEYWN
+14 NAFTGRENPKEYWT
-28 SGPVTTLRPSSV
+28 SGPVTTMRPSSV
-40 TRRLIP
+40 TRRLLP

-58 IAIDVAAVNFRH
+58 IAIDVSSVNFRH
-70 VRVDQNGRFRA
+70 VRVDQNGRFKEEMR
-81 EIPSDLNDC
+81 SDLNEC
-90 LTVAPNLDQTIRPFI
+90 LSVAPNLDQTIRPFI
-105 QSLVLSLF
+105 QSMVLSLF

-124 TTLNPKVTESYDI
+124 TTLNPRETESFDI
-137 RSLRVGRIVDWR
+137 RSMRVGRVVDWR
-149 PRHVTVEVYND
+149 PRYVTVEVYND
-160 SDGQKHEILL
+160 EDGQKHEILM
-170 PKKAV
+170 PKKSV
-175 AIIENPMADV
+175 AIVENPMADV

-233 AKKRQQAIDEQLTN
+233 AKKRQAMIDEQLNN
-247 SAHGIVYTD
+247 SPHGIVYTD

-267 AENNLLDQIKLLNE
+267 AENNLLDQIKFLNE

-318 ADAMNRAFLTKTAR
+318 ADSMNRTFLTKTAR

-352 LSNVAD
+352 LANVAD

-395 LDAYNAQVDP
+395 LDSYGGNSYPEYTDP
-405 TVEEDPS
+405 T

>member
-1 MGETFG
+1 MADTFG
-7 SRLAHAW
+7 TRLAHAW
-14 NAFTGRSDPKEYWN
+14 NAFTGRENPKEYWT
-28 SGPVTTLRPSSV
+28 SGPVTTIRPSSV
-40 TRRLIP
+40 TRRILP

-58 IAIDVAAVNFRH
+58 IAIDVSSVNFRH
-70 VRVDQNGRFRA
+70 VRVDQNGRFKEEMR
-81 EIPSDLNDC
+81 SDLNEC
-90 LTVAPNLDQTIRPFI
+90 LSVAPNLDQTIRPFI
-105 QSLVLSLF
+105 QSMVLSLF

-124 TTLNPKVTESYDI
+124 TTLNPRETESFDI
-137 RSLRVGRIVDWR
+137 RSMRVGRIVDWR

-160 SDGQKHEILL
+160 EDGQKHEILM
-170 PKKAV
+170 PKKSV

-233 AKKRQQAIDEQLTN
+233 AKKRQAMIDEQLNN
-247 SAHGIVYTD
+247 SPHGIVYTD

-267 AENNLLDQIKLLNE
+267 AENNLLDQIKFLNE

-318 ADAMNRAFLTKTAR
+318 ADSMNRTFLTKTAR

-352 LSNVAD
+352 LANVAD

-395 LDAYNAQVDP
+395 LDSYGGNSYPEYTDP
-405 TVEEDPS
+405 T

>member
-1 MGETFG
+1 MADTFG
-7 SRLAHAW
+7 TRLAHAW
-14 NAFTGRSDPKEYWN
+14 NAFTGRENPKEYWT
-28 SGPVTTLRPSSV
+28 SGPVTTMRPSSV
-40 TRRLIP
+40 TRRLLP

-58 IAIDVAAVNFRH
+58 IAIDVSSVNFRH
-70 VRVDQNGRFRA
+70 VRVDQNGRFKEEMR
-81 EIPSDLNDC
+81 SDLNEC
-90 LTVAPNLDQTIRPFI
+90 LSVAPNLDQTIRPFI
-105 QSLVLSLF
+105 QSMVLSLF
-113 DEGAVALVPVD
+113 DEGAVALIPVD
-124 TTLNPKVTESYDI
+124 TTLNPRETESFDI
-137 RSLRVGRIVDWR
+137 RSMRVGRVVDWR

-160 SDGQKHEILL
+160 EDGQKHEILM
-170 PKKAV
+170 PKKSV

-233 AKKRQQAIDEQLTN
+233 AKKRQAMIDEQLNN
-247 SAHGIVYTD
+247 SPHGIVYTD

-267 AENNLLDQIKLLNE
+267 AENNLLDQIKFLNE

-318 ADAMNRAFLTKTAR
+318 ADSMNRTFLTKTAR

-352 LSNVAD
+352 LANVAD

-395 LDAYNAQVDP
+395 LDSYGGNSYPEYTDP
-405 TVEEDPS
+405 T

>member
-1 MGETFG
+1 MADTFG
-7 SRLAHAW
+7 TRLAHAW
-14 NAFTGRSDPKEYWN
+14 NAFTGRENPKEYWT
-28 SGPVTTLRPSSV
+28 SGPVTTIRPSSV
-40 TRRLIP
+40 TRRLLP

-58 IAIDVAAVNFRH
+58 IAIDVSSVNFRH
-70 VRVDQNGRFRA
+70 VRVDQNGRFKEEMR
-81 EIPSDLNDC
+81 SDLNEC
-90 LTVAPNLDQTIRPFI
+90 LSVAPNLDQTIRPFI
-105 QSLVLSLF
+105 QSMVLSLF

-124 TTLNPKVTESYDI
+124 TTLNPRETESFDI
-137 RSLRVGRIVDWR
+137 RSMRVGRVVDWR

-160 SDGQKHEILL
+160 EDGQKHEILI
-170 PKKAV
+170 PKKSV

-233 AKKRQQAIDEQLTN
+233 AKKRQAMIDEQLNN
-247 SAHGIVYTD
+247 SPHGIVYTD

-267 AENNLLDQIKLLNE
+267 AENNLLDQIKFLNE

-318 ADAMNRAFLTKTAR
+318 ADSMNRTFLTKTAR

-352 LSNVAD
+352 LANVAD

-395 LDAYNAQVDP
+395 LDSYGGNSYPEYTDP
-405 TVEEDPS
+405 T

>member
-1 MGETFG
+1 MADTFG
-7 SRLAHAW
+7 TRLAHAW
-14 NAFTGRSDPKEYWN
+14 NAFTGRENPKEYWT
-28 SGPVTTLRPSSV
+28 SGPVTTMRPSSV
-40 TRRLIP
+40 TRRLLP

-58 IAIDVAAVNFRH
+58 IAIDVSSVNFRH
-70 VRVDQNGRFRA
+70 VRVDQNGRFKEEMR
-81 EIPSDLNDC
+81 SDLNEC
-90 LTVAPNLDQTIRPFI
+90 LSVAPNLDQTIRPFV

-124 TTLNPKVTESYDI
+124 TTLNPKETESFDI
-137 RSLRVGRIVDWR
+137 RSMRVGRVVDWR
-149 PRHVTVEVYND
+149 PRYVTVEVYND
-160 SDGQKHEILL
+160 EDGQKHEILM
-170 PKKAV
+170 PKKSV

-233 AKKRQQAIDEQLTN
+233 AKKRQAMIDEQLNN
-247 SAHGIVYTD
+247 SPHGIVYTD

-267 AENNLLDQIKLLNE
+267 AENNLLDQIKFLNE

-318 ADAMNRAFLTKTAR
+318 ADSMNRTFLTKTAR

-352 LSNVAD
+352 LANVAD

-395 LDAYNAQVDP
+395 LDSYGGNSYPEYTDP
-405 TVEEDPS
+405 T

>member
-1 MGETFG
+1 MADTFG
-7 SRLAHAW
+7 TRLAHAW
-14 NAFTGRSDPKEYWN
+14 NAFTGRENPKEYWT
-28 SGPVTTLRPSSV
+28 SGPVTTIRPSSV
-40 TRRLIP
+40 TRRLLP

-58 IAIDVAAVNFRH
+58 IAIDVSSVNFRH
-70 VRVDQNGRFRA
+70 VRVDQNGRFKEEMR
-81 EIPSDLNDC
+81 SDLNEC
-90 LTVAPNLDQTIRPFI
+90 LSVAPNLDQTIRPFI
-105 QSLVLSLF
+105 QSMVLSLF
-113 DEGAVALVPVD
+113 DEGAVALVPVE
-124 TTLNPKVTESYDI
+124 TTLNPKETESFDI
-137 RSLRVGRIVDWR
+137 RSMRVGRVVDWR
-149 PRHVTVEVYND
+149 PRYVTVEVYND
-160 SDGQKHEILL
+160 EDGQKHEILM
-170 PKKAV
+170 PKKSV

-233 AKKRQQAIDEQLTN
+233 AKKRQAMIDEQLNN
-247 SAHGIVYTD
+247 SPHGIVYTD

-267 AENNLLDQIKLLNE
+267 AENNLLDQIKFLNE

-318 ADAMNRAFLTKTAR
+318 ADSMNRTFLTKTAR

-352 LSNVAD
+352 LANVAD

-395 LDAYNAQVDP
+395 LDSYGGNSYPEYTDP
-405 TVEEDPS
+405 T

>member
-1 MGETFG
+1 MADTFG
-7 SRLAHAW
+7 TRLAHAW
-14 NAFTGRSDPKEYWN
+14 NAFTGRENPKEYWT
-28 SGPVTTLRPSSV
+28 SGPVTTIRPSSV
-40 TRRLIP
+40 TRRLLP

-58 IAIDVAAVNFRH
+58 IAIDVSSVNFRH
-70 VRVDQNGRFRA
+70 VRVDQNGRFKEEMR
-81 EIPSDLNDC
+81 SDLNEC
-90 LTVAPNLDQTIRPFI
+90 LSVAPNLDQTIRPFI

-124 TTLNPKVTESYDI
+124 TTLNPKETESFDI
-137 RSLRVGRIVDWR
+137 RSMRVGRVVDWR
-149 PRHVTVEVYND
+149 PRYVTVEVYND
-160 SDGQKHEILL
+160 EDGQKHEILM
-170 PKKAV
+170 PKKSV

-233 AKKRQQAIDEQLTN
+233 AKKRQAMIDEQLNN
-247 SAHGIVYTD
+247 SPHGIVYTD

-267 AENNLLDQIKLLNE
+267 AENNLLDQIKFLNE

-318 ADAMNRAFLTKTAR
+318 ADSMNRTFLTKTAR

-352 LSNVAD
+352 LANVAD

-395 LDAYNAQVDP
+395 LDSYGGNSYPEYTDP
-405 TVEEDPS
+405 T

>member
-1 MGETFG
+1 MADTFG
-7 SRLAHAW
+7 TRLAHAW
-14 NAFTGRSDPKEYWN
+14 NAFTGRENPKEYWT
-28 SGPVTTLRPSSV
+28 SGPVTTIRPSSV
-40 TRRLIP
+40 TRRLLP

-58 IAIDVAAVNFRH
+58 IAIDVSSVNFRH
-70 VRVDQNGRFRA
+70 VRVDQNGRFKEEMR
-81 EIPSDLNDC
+81 SDLNEC
-90 LTVAPNLDQTIRPFI
+90 LSVAPNLDQTIRPFI

-124 TTLNPKVTESYDI
+124 TTLNPKETESFDI
-137 RSLRVGRIVDWR
+137 RSLRVGRVVDWR

-160 SDGQKHEILL
+160 EDGQKHEILM
-170 PKKAV
+170 PKKSV

-233 AKKRQQAIDEQLTN
+233 AKKRQAMIDEQLNN
-247 SAHGIVYTD
+247 SPHGIVYTD

-267 AENNLLDQIKLLNE
+267 AENNLLDQIKFLNE

-318 ADAMNRAFLTKTAR
+318 ADSMNRTFLTKTAR

-352 LSNVAD
+352 LANVAD

-395 LDAYNAQVDP
+395 LDSYGGNSYPEYTDL
-405 TVEEDPS
+405 T

>member
-1 MGETFG
+1 MADTFG
-7 SRLAHAW
+7 TRLAHAW
-14 NAFTGRSDPKEYWN
+14 NAFTGRENPKEYWT
-28 SGPVTTLRPSSV
+28 SGPVTTMRPSSV
-40 TRRLIP
+40 TRRLLP

-58 IAIDVAAVNFRH
+58 IAIDVSSVNFRH
-70 VRVDQNGRFRA
+70 VRVDQNGRFKEEMR
-81 EIPSDLNDC
+81 SDLNEC
-90 LTVAPNLDQTIRPFI
+90 LSVAPNLDQTIRPFI
-105 QSLVLSLF
+105 QSMVLSLF

-124 TTLNPKVTESYDI
+124 TTLNPRETESFDI
-137 RSLRVGRIVDWR
+137 RSMRVGRVVDWR

-160 SDGQKHEILL
+160 EDGQRHEILM
-170 PKKAV
+170 PKKSV

-233 AKKRQQAIDEQLTN
+233 AKKRQAMIDEQLNN
-247 SAHGIVYTD
+247 SPHGIVYTD

-267 AENNLLDQIKLLNE
+267 AENNLLDQIKFLNE

-318 ADAMNRAFLTKTAR
+318 ADSMNRTFLTKTAR

-352 LSNVAD
+352 LANVAD

-395 LDAYNAQVDP
+395 LDSYGGNSYPEYTDP
-405 TVEEDPS
+405 T